1 MISVEGGIVLS
12 SVVVFGTYLVL
23 NNLVIII
30 KELQMKKLL
39 LSLMICLSMGYNL
52 SANET
57 IELSIGDWAPY
68 TSPTDPKG
76 KVAETIIAEAF
87 QLEGIDIKNSYH
99 GWKDAFAMAQ
109 DAKTDGTYPWF
120 QSEERE
126 KNFFYSKKAIIRTK
140 TVFFHLK
147 SMNFNWE
154 NIDNLKKY
162 KVGGVTG
169 FKSSKFLKDK
179 GVNVMLSENDHGS
192 FKKLLAGDIDIAAS
206 SYFVGHYAIKNNF
219 TPNEASKFTSHKKKI
234 FPATGAYLLVSKKH
248 PRGQELVDKFD
259 SGLQKLVKSGRYVQI
274 IKESIKK

>member
-1 MISVEGGIVLS
+1 MGQS
-12 SVVVFGTYLVL
+12 LV
-23 NNLVIII
+23 
-30 KELQMKKLL
+30 
-39 LSLMICLSMGYNL
+39 
-52 SANET
+52 ANET
-57 IELSIGDWAPY
+57 INFSIGDWAPY
-68 TSPTDPKG
+68 TSPNDPNG

-99 GWKDAFAMAQ
+99 GWKDAFKMAQ

-120 QSEERE
+120 QSDERK
-126 KNFFYSKKAIIRTK
+126 KNFYYSKKAIIRTK

-147 SMNFNWE
+147 SLDLNWKT
-154 NIDNLKKY
+154 IDDLKKY

-179 GVNVMLSENDHGS
+179 GINVVLSENDHKS
-192 FKKLLAGDIDIAAS
+192 FQKLIAGEIDITAS
-206 SYFVGHYAIKNNF
+206 SYFVGHYVIKNNF
-219 TPNEASKFTSHKKKI
+219 SAQEVSKITSHSKKI

-259 SGLQKLVKSGRYVQI
+259 SGLQKLVKSGRYIQI